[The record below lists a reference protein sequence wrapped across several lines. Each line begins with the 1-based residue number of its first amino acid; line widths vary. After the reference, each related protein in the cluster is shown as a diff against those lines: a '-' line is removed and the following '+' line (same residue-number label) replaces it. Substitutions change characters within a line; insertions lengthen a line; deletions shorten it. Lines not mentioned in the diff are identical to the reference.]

1 MPFWKNG
8 RRTFRL
14 RPGCP
19 ELGGARFP
27 HLGRSWLAGGGL
39 DRPPGTGPERV
50 PGRLLG
56 LGLGRRPRV
65 RAGWGIPALLGAA
78 LAAAIAGVIA
88 AGLAGGLAGVQ
99 AQPTQPA
106 LPLLESGPVPQDNLA
121 RPLSAV
127 STLME
132 LPPALL
138 HREGRQL
145 VLQRGKR
152 RLLLLED
159 GLLLALFPVAIGRP
173 GWETPLG
180 SFAVLEKI
188 RNPTWQHPQR
198 PLKIGPSPTN
208 PLGSRWIGFWRDC
221 NLRKPWEGEQ
231 PLALPSCATIG
242 FHGTPQRG
250 SVGRAVSH
258 GCVRLYDE
266 DAQRLF
272 EQVEVGT
279 PVTVLP

>member
-19 ELGGARFP
+19 ELGGARSLDLGQSGLASVG
-27 HLGRSWLAGGGL
+27 LGRPLGRG
-39 DRPPGTGPERV
+39 
-50 PGRLLG
+50 PGR
-56 LGLGRRPRV
+56 GRRPRA
-65 RAGWGIPALLGAA
+65 RAGWGIPARLGAA
-78 LAAAIAGVIA
+78 LAAAMQGAMSGAMA
-88 AGLAGGLAGVQ
+88 AGLAGVQ
-99 AQPTQPA
+99 AQPTQA
-106 LPLLESGPVPQDNLA
+106 AFPLLEPGPVPQDNPA
-121 RPLSAV
+121 RPVRPVPSLF
-127 STLME
+127 E

-138 HREGRQL
+138 HRQGRQL

-159 GLLLALFPVAIGRP
+159 GLLLEQFPVAIGRP

-198 PLKIGPSPTN
+198 SLTIGAGPSN

-221 NLRKPWEGEQ
+221 NLRKPWEGGK

-266 DAQRLF
+266 DVRRLF
-272 EQVEVGT
+272 ELVGVGT
-279 PVTVLP
+279 PVTVVP

>member
-1 MPFWKNG
+1 MACQG
-8 RRTFRL
+8 RPGLQRL
-14 RPGCP
+14 R
-19 ELGGARFP
+19 R
-27 HLGRSWLAGGGL
+27 W
-39 DRPPGTGPERV
+39 
-50 PGRLLG
+50 
-56 LGLGRRPRV
+56 PRAW
-65 RAGWGIPALLGAA
+65 AGWLIPAVLGAA
-78 LAAAIAGVIA
+78 LAGGIAGGV
-88 AGLAGGLAGVQ
+88 AGVK
-99 AQPTQPA
+99 AQPSPGASPA
-106 LPLLESGPVPQDNLA
+106 LEPGPDRGGTQAIPLNQ
-121 RPLSAV
+121 V
-127 STLME
+127 STLRE

-138 HREGRQL
+138 HRQGRQL

-159 GLLLALFPVAIGRP
+159 GLLLELFPVAIGRP

-188 RNPTWQHPQR
+188 PNPTWQHPQR
-198 PLKIGPSPTN
+198 PLKIGAGPSN

-221 NLRKPWEGEQ
+221 NLRKSWEGEQ
-231 PLALPSCATIG
+231 PLTVASCATIG

-266 DAQRLF
+266 DVRRLF
-272 EQVEVGT
+272 EQVVVGT

>member
-14 RPGCP
+14 LPGCP
-19 ELGGARFP
+19 ELGGP
-27 HLGRSWLAGGGL
+27 GSPGLGGGWLAGSL
-39 DRPPGTGPERV
+39 WQRRQ
-50 PGRLLG
+50 G
-56 LGLGRRPRV
+56 LGPWPQGLAVWLIPVVLGV
-65 RAGWGIPALLGAA
+65 G
-78 LAAAIAGVIA
+78 LAAGMARVK
-88 AGLAGGLAGVQ
+88 
-99 AQPTQPA
+99 AQPAPGVLQTLGPD
-106 LPLLESGPVPQDNLA
+106 PLLPANQPNPFNQ
-121 RPLSAV
+121 V
-127 STLME
+127 SSLGE

-138 HREGRQL
+138 HRQGRQL

-152 RLLLLED
+152 RLLLLEE
-159 GLLLALFPVAIGRP
+159 GQLLELFPVAIGRP

-188 RNPTWQHPQR
+188 RNPTWQHPQP
-198 PLKIGPSPTN
+198 PLKIAAGPSN

-231 PLALPSCATIG
+231 PLAVPGCATIG

-266 DAQRLF
+266 DVRRLF
-272 EQVEVGT
+272 EQVAVGT

>member
-19 ELGGARFP
+19 ELGGARSP
-27 HLGRSWLAGGGL
+27 GLGRSWLAA
-39 DRPPGTGPERV
+39 V
-50 PGRLLG
+50 
-56 LGLGRRPRV
+56 GLGRPLGRGRRPLV
-65 RAGWGIPALLGAA
+65 RAGWGIPVLLGSA
-78 LAAAIAGVIA
+78 LAAAMSGAI
-88 AGLAGGLAGVQ
+88 AGGLAEVQ
-99 AQPTQPA
+99 AQPTQA
-106 LPLLESGPVPQDNLA
+106 AFPLLEPAPVPQENLA
-121 RPLSAV
+121 RPVRPVPSLF
-127 STLME
+127 E

-138 HREGRQL
+138 HRQGRQL

-159 GLLLALFPVAIGRP
+159 GLLLEQFPVAIGRP

-198 PLKIGPSPTN
+198 SLTIGPGPNN

-221 NLRKPWEGEQ
+221 NLRKPWEGVK
-231 PLALPSCATIG
+231 PLALPNCATVG

-266 DAQRLF
+266 DVRRLF

-279 PVTVLP
+279 PVTVVP

>member
-1 MPFWKNG
+1 MPFWKNAPQ
-8 RRTFRL
+8 TFRL
-14 RPGCP
+14 RPGCLDVGSP
-19 ELGGARFP
+19 GCPGLALGWPGYASPGHRQR
-27 HLGRSWLAGGGL
+27 LGRWN
-39 DRPPGTGPERV
+39 
-50 PGRLLG
+50 
-56 LGLGRRPRV
+56 
-65 RAGWGIPALLGAA
+65 RAWALWWVTPV
-78 LAAAIAGVIA
+78 LAAALVGPMLGGIAE
-88 AGLAGGLAGVQ
+88 VQ
-99 AQPTQPA
+99 AQPSPGGLPA
-106 LPLLESGPVPQDNLA
+106 LEPGSLWAPGPVQQDTLP
-121 RPLSAV
+121 RPV
-127 STLME
+127 SPVPSLFE

-159 GLLLALFPVAIGRP
+159 GLLLEQFPVAIGRP

-198 PLKIGPSPTN
+198 SLTIGAGPSN

-221 NLRKPWEGEQ
+221 NLRKPWEGVK
-231 PLALPSCATIG
+231 PLALPNCATIG

-266 DAQRLF
+266 DVRHLF
-272 EQVEVGT
+272 EQVQVGT
-279 PVTVLP
+279 PVTVVP

>member
-19 ELGGARFP
+19 ELGGARSLDLGQSGLAAVG
-27 HLGRSWLAGGGL
+27 LGRPLG
-39 DRPPGTGPERV
+39 RGPAR
-50 PGRLLG
+50 
-56 LGLGRRPRV
+56 GRRPRA
-65 RAGWGIPALLGAA
+65 RAGWGIPARLGAA
-78 LAAAIAGVIA
+78 LAAAMHGALSGAMSGAMA
-88 AGLAGGLAGVQ
+88 AGLAGVQ
-99 AQPTQPA
+99 AQPTQA
-106 LPLLESGPVPQDNLA
+106 AFPLLEPGPVPQDNPA
-121 RPLSAV
+121 RPVRPVPSLF
-127 STLME
+127 E

-138 HREGRQL
+138 HRQGRQL

-159 GLLLALFPVAIGRP
+159 GLLLELFPVAIGRP

-198 PLKIGPSPTN
+198 SLTIGAGPSN

-221 NLRKPWEGEQ
+221 NLRKPWEGGK

-266 DAQRLF
+266 DVRRLF
-272 EQVEVGT
+272 EQVGVGT
-279 PVTVLP
+279 PVTVVP

>member
-19 ELGGARFP
+19 ELGGARSP
-27 HLGRSWLAGGGL
+27 DLGQSGLAAVGLGRPLGRG
-39 DRPPGTGPERV
+39 
-50 PGRLLG
+50 PGR
-56 LGLGRRPRV
+56 GRRPRV
-65 RAGWGIPALLGAA
+65 RAGWGIPALLGTA
-78 LAAAIAGVIA
+78 LAAAMHGAMSGAMSGAMA
-88 AGLAGGLAGVQ
+88 AGLAGVQ
-99 AQPTQPA
+99 AQPTQA
-106 LPLLESGPVPQDNLA
+106 AFPLLEPGPVPQENLA
-121 RPLSAV
+121 RPVRPVPSLF
-127 STLME
+127 E

-138 HREGRQL
+138 HRQGRQL

-159 GLLLALFPVAIGRP
+159 GLLLEQFPVAIGRP

-198 PLKIGPSPTN
+198 SLTIGAGPSN

-221 NLRKPWEGEQ
+221 NLRKPWEGVK
-231 PLALPSCATIG
+231 PLALPNCATIG

-266 DAQRLF
+266 DVRRLF

-279 PVTVLP
+279 PVTVVP

>member
-19 ELGGARFP
+19 ELGGARSLDLGQSGLASVG
-27 HLGRSWLAGGGL
+27 LGRPLGRG
-39 DRPPGTGPERV
+39 
-50 PGRLLG
+50 PGR
-56 LGLGRRPRV
+56 GRRPRA
-65 RAGWGIPALLGAA
+65 RAGWGIPARLGAA
-78 LAAAIAGVIA
+78 LAAAMHGAMSGAMSGAMA
-88 AGLAGGLAGVQ
+88 AGLAGVQ
-99 AQPTQPA
+99 AQPTQA
-106 LPLLESGPVPQDNLA
+106 AFPLLEPGPVPQDNPA
-121 RPLSAV
+121 RPVRPVPSLF
-127 STLME
+127 E

-138 HREGRQL
+138 HRQGRQL

-159 GLLLALFPVAIGRP
+159 GLLLEQFPVAIGRP

-198 PLKIGPSPTN
+198 SLTIGAGPSN

-221 NLRKPWEGEQ
+221 NLRKPWEGGK

-266 DAQRLF
+266 DVRRLF
-272 EQVEVGT
+272 EQVGVGT
-279 PVTVLP
+279 PVTVVP

>member
-1 MPFWKNG
+1 MTP
-8 RRTFRL
+8 
-14 RPGCP
+14 
-19 ELGGARFP
+19 
-27 HLGRSWLAGGGL
+27 
-39 DRPPGTGPERV
+39 V
-50 PGRLLG
+50 
-56 LGLGRRPRV
+56 
-65 RAGWGIPALLGAA
+65 
-78 LAAAIAGVIA
+78 LAAALVGPMLGGIAE
-88 AGLAGGLAGVQ
+88 VQ
-99 AQPTQPA
+99 AQPSPGGLPA
-106 LPLLESGPVPQDNLA
+106 LEPGSLWAPGPVQQDTLP
-121 RPLSAV
+121 RPV
-127 STLME
+127 SPVPSLFE

-159 GLLLALFPVAIGRP
+159 GLLLEQFPVAIGRP

-198 PLKIGPSPTN
+198 SLTIGAGPNN

-221 NLRKPWEGEQ
+221 NLRKPWEGVK
-231 PLALPSCATIG
+231 PLALPNCATIG

-266 DAQRLF
+266 DVRRLF

-279 PVTVLP
+279 PVTVVP

>member
-1 MPFWKNG
+1 M
-8 RRTFRL
+8 
-14 RPGCP
+14 
-19 ELGGARFP
+19 LGG
-27 HLGRSWLAGGGL
+27 
-39 DRPPGTGPERV
+39 
-50 PGRLLG
+50 
-56 LGLGRRPRV
+56 
-65 RAGWGIPALLGAA
+65 
-78 LAAAIAGVIA
+78 IAE
-88 AGLAGGLAGVQ
+88 VQ
-99 AQPTQPA
+99 AQPSPGGLPA
-106 LPLLESGPVPQDNLA
+106 LEPGSLWAPGPVQQDTLP
-121 RPLSAV
+121 RPV
-127 STLME
+127 SPVPGLFE

-159 GLLLALFPVAIGRP
+159 GLLLEQFPVAIGRP

-198 PLKIGPSPTN
+198 SLTIGPGPNN

-221 NLRKPWEGEQ
+221 NLRKPWEGVK
-231 PLALPSCATIG
+231 PLALPNCATVG

-266 DAQRLF
+266 DVRRLF

-279 PVTVLP
+279 PVTVVP

>member
-19 ELGGARFP
+19 ELGGARSP
-27 HLGRSWLAGGGL
+27 DLGQSGLAAVGLGRPLGRG
-39 DRPPGTGPERV
+39 
-50 PGRLLG
+50 PGR
-56 LGLGRRPRV
+56 GRRPRA
-65 RAGWGIPALLGAA
+65 RAGWGIPARLGAA
-78 LAAAIAGVIA
+78 LAAALHGAMAGAMSGAMA
-88 AGLAGGLAGVQ
+88 AGLAGVQ
-99 AQPTQPA
+99 AQPTQA
-106 LPLLESGPVPQDNLA
+106 AFPLLEPGPVPQDNPA
-121 RPLSAV
+121 RPVRPVPSLF
-127 STLME
+127 E

-138 HREGRQL
+138 HRQGRQL

-159 GLLLALFPVAIGRP
+159 GLLLEQFPVAIGRP

-198 PLKIGPSPTN
+198 SLTIGPGPSN

-221 NLRKPWEGEQ
+221 NLRKTWEGVK
-231 PLALPSCATIG
+231 PLALPNCATIG

-266 DAQRLF
+266 DVRRLF

-279 PVTVLP
+279 PVTVVP